1 MMNVTL
7 WLSKYLH
14 AYESFKIFLR
24 DENPHKTLQVIT
36 IFLSLAPA
44 KCQTWPT
51 KDGGCCVFPFLYQG
65 RLRDSCVFD
74 GQGKLWCSITEN
86 YDIDKMSGVC
96 EGKKP

>member
-1 MMNVTL
+1 MHVCHLRFFLEM
-7 WLSKYLH
+7 
-14 AYESFKIFLR
+14 KILIK
-24 DENPHKTLQVIT
+24 HYKLLQF
-36 IFLSLAPA
+36 FLSLAPA

-86 YDIDKMSGVC
+86 YDIDKISGVC